1 MADFGWSAA
10 KVANL
15 LGTRLEGP
23 DRNLS
28 RVVADSREDCA
39 GALFVALRGERFD
52 GHDFIGEAA
61 RRGAVAAIVER
72 EVAAEAGVVLIR
84 VDDALAALQRLGAA
98 RRDEFGGTVAAI
110 TGSSGKTTTRSL
122 LASIL
127 GVAGA
132 THQPRRNFNNHI
144 GLPLTLL
151 GLRGGHRYAV
161 LELGC
166 SGFGEIA
173 ALTALARPDLGLV
186 TNVGPAHLE
195 QLGDLDGVA
204 RAKGELLA
212 GLAPGAVAL
221 FNADDLRVLRL
232 PTAAR
237 RRVTWGRGAT
247 AEVRLAGRQPLGA
260 TGQRLVLEVFGQSLE
275 LMLPLI
281 GGHNAV
287 NAVAAAAAAFA
298 LGLTAGQVAEGL
310 SRAVRTA
317 GRLDPRP
324 GRFGA
329 LILDDTYNANPASV
343 RAALETL
350 AEIAGRGDAV
360 VVLGDMLELGEFGER
375 EHREIG
381 AAVAALE
388 PALLVTLG
396 RLGAEIGR
404 GAVAAGLEPARIRG
418 AGDCDEACRIVEPVL
433 KAGKVVL
440 VKGSRGMRMEL
451 LTSALAAD
459 PTCCGEGEA

>member
-1 MADFGWSAA
+1 VAEAGWSTTGIAR
-10 KVANL
+10 L
-15 LGTRLEGP
+15 LGAEFAGP
-23 DRNLS
+23 ELPVS
-28 RVVADSREDCA
+28 RVVIDSREDCA

-52 GHDFIGEAA
+52 GHDFVGEAA

-72 EVAAEAGVVLIR
+72 APSIATGAALIR
-84 VDDALAALQRLGAA
+84 VDDALTALQRLGAA
-98 RRDEFGGTVAAI
+98 RRAEFGGTVAAI

-122 LASIL
+122 LAAIL
-127 GVAGA
+127 GVAGP
-132 THQPRRNFNNHI
+132 THQPQKNFNNHI

-151 GLRGGHRYAV
+151 GLQAGQRFAV

-212 GLAPGAVAL
+212 GLEPGAVAL
-221 FNADDLRVLRL
+221 FNADDPRVLRM

-237 RRVTWGRGAT
+237 RRMTWGLGPA
-247 AEVRLAGRQPLGA
+247 AEVRLVDRQPRGA
-260 TGQRLVLEVFGQSLE
+260 LGQSLVLDVRGQPLE
-275 LMLPLI
+275 LRLPLI

-298 LGLTAGQVAEGL
+298 LGLTTAQVALGL
-310 SRAVRTA
+310 GRVARTP

-324 GRFGA
+324 GRRGA

-343 RAALETL
+343 RAALGAL
-350 AEIAGRGDAV
+350 AELAGRGQAV
-360 VVLGDMLELGEFGER
+360 VALGDMRELGDRGED

-404 GAVAAGLEPARIRG
+404 GAAAAGLEPARIRG
-418 AGDCDEACRIVEPVL
+418 AADHEEAGRIVEPL
-433 KAGKVVL
+433 LEAGLVVL
-440 VKGSRGMRMEL
+440 VKGSRGMRMERL
-451 LTSALAAD
+451 VSALAAG
-459 PTCCGEGEA
+459 PAAGGEGEA

>member
-10 KVANL
+10 TVARL
-15 LGTRLEGP
+15 LDVGFAGP
-23 DRNLS
+23 ELSLS
-28 RVVADSREDCA
+28 RVVIDSREDCA

-52 GHDFIGEAA
+52 GHDFVGEAA
-61 RRGAVAAIVER
+61 RRGAVAAVVER
-72 EVAAEAGVVLIR
+72 EPALATGLALIR
-84 VDDALAALQRLGAA
+84 VDNALAALQRLGAA
-98 RRDEFGGTVAAI
+98 RRAEFGGTVAAI

-127 GVAGA
+127 GVAGP
-132 THQPRRNFNNHI
+132 THQPRGNFNNHI

-151 GLRGGHRYAV
+151 GLHAGQRFAV

-221 FNADDLRVLRL
+221 FNADDPRVLRM

-247 AEVRLAGRQPLGA
+247 AEVRLVDREPRGA
-260 TGQRLVLEVFGQSLE
+260 SGQRLVLEVFAQPLE
-275 LMLPLI
+275 LLLPLI
-281 GGHNAV
+281 GSHNAI

-298 LGLTAGQVAEGL
+298 LGQTAGQVAEGL
-310 SRAVRTA
+310 SLAARTA

-324 GRFGA
+324 GRCDA

-343 RAALETL
+343 RAALGAL
-350 AEIAGRGDAV
+350 AELAGRGEAV
-360 VVLGDMLELGEFGER
+360 VVLGDMLELGDHGER
-375 EHREIG
+375 EHRDIG
-381 AAVAALE
+381 GVVAALE
-388 PALLVTLG
+388 PALLVTMGL
-396 RLGAEIGR
+396 LGAEIGR
-404 GAVAAGLEPARIRG
+404 GAAAAGLEPARIRS
-418 AGDCDEACRIVEPVL
+418 AGDHEAARRIVEPL
-433 KAGKVVL
+433 LGAGRVVL
-440 VKGSRGMRMEL
+440 VKGSRGMR
-451 LTSALAAD
+451 
-459 PTCCGEGEA
+459 